1 MTKFP
6 FMMYMAVN
14 SSFSRDLD
22 FEYKYWYSLFFHGN
36 KYILKAFFSLGG
48 YRLWLYLFLQQPSV
62 VYVNFSCM
70 GMLEIQ
76 LVAAIFRTRKHR
88 FTRIIPRFWMKSMY
102 SGGHFK

>member
-1 MTKFP
+1 MGRSVSSCTYKINEGFSSFFSILSCLDLFGEKTRNSRGAWKMTKFP

-48 YRLWLYLFLQQPSV
+48 
-62 VYVNFSCM
+62 
-70 GMLEIQ
+70 
-76 LVAAIFRTRKHR
+76 
-88 FTRIIPRFWMKSMY
+88 
-102 SGGHFK
+102 